1 MMLKD
6 TRDAVTVAESDE
18 KTLNQQIQTQFK
30 PQLSVK
36 TMMDSIAYKKKSQT

>member
-1 MMLKD
+1 MLKD

-30 PQLSVK
+30 P
-36 TMMDSIAYKKKSQT
+36 